1 MWISRECRLS
11 HAASRIGMTTLLAI
25 LQNRVVIRNSDM
37 AYITDTCSPVVV
49 SHIFGGIEVMCTET
63 GVPLAQVPRFASC
76 RCRLQCF
83 SLLGAESGGLTVLK
97 Q

>member
-11 HAASRIGMTTLLAI
+11 RDASRIGMTTLLAI
-25 LQNRVVIRNSDM
+25 LQNIVVIRNSDM
-37 AYITDTCSPVVV
+37 AYITDTLSPVVV

-63 GVPLAQVPRFASC
+63 GVPLAPFPRFVSC

-83 SLLGAESGGLTVLK
+83 SLLGAEFGGLTVLK

>member
-1 MWISRECRLS
+1 
-11 HAASRIGMTTLLAI
+11 MTTLLAI

-37 AYITDTCSPVVV
+37 SYITDTRSPVVV
-49 SHIFGGIEVMCTET
+49 NHIFGGIEVMCAET
-63 GVPLAQVPRFASC
+63 GVPLVPFSRFVSC

-83 SLLGAESGGLTVLK
+83 SLLGAEFGGPTLLK